1 MLSHMIHIFAVSRM
15 KINEKKHFFV
25 IFRYLVTTGWL
36 NWPLEML
43 KFWPWLESIVEKYS
57 GAKPRSDDFA
67 WAQKTEKVHYY

>member
-1 MLSHMIHIFAVSRM
+1 M
-15 KINEKKHFFV
+15 KIIEKKNLFSL
-25 IFRYLVTTGWL
+25 YLVTTGWL

-43 KFWPWLESIVEKYS
+43 KFWPWLESIVEKYT